1 MVLHNF
7 PVSNSKCGNQIHCCN
22 PNNKVVYYIRNI
34 VHNNKSQCLLA
45 PISCVNVTTWNVQ
58 FVQFERLILIWG
70 QLKWRIQ
77 REFDFRTCKYMD
89 KKVVVLIDSGINKLD
104 FCDCLVGGKH
114 FYVEE
119 NYVCCDDSF
128 DDDNGH
134 GSACA
139 YTIKSI
145 FPETQF
151 YIIKI
156 LDQNLETVYPV
167 LEAALEHCMDLKYHI
182 INLSLSLLEE
192 VGSVNLKL
200 ICDALQ
206 KKGKII
212 VASVSNGHRQSF
224 PAAYPSV
231 IGVRG
236 SFFSSSEEYW
246 YNSKEDIQCIADISP
261 TFTSWT
267 LDNYFMFSGNSRACA
282 VISGLLLK
290 LETDYNMILNLESAG
305 LILEK
310 NATRNDWT
318 ENDIVAFTDTY
329 VIGHQQVCD
338 QSVLVAVH
346 QILSDIMGW
355 GDNIVVDLNT
365 NLFKNGLIHTN
376 KIKQL
381 IIDLEKQF
389 GITINHSNI
398 KYTSLCSINSI
409 GKLIGGIVDEK
420 TKIDS

>member
-1 MVLHNF
+1 
-7 PVSNSKCGNQIHCCN
+7 
-22 PNNKVVYYIRNI
+22 
-34 VHNNKSQCLLA
+34 
-45 PISCVNVTTWNVQ
+45 
-58 FVQFERLILIWG
+58 
-70 QLKWRIQ
+70 
-77 REFDFRTCKYMD
+77 MD

-192 VGSVNLKL
+192 VGSINLKL